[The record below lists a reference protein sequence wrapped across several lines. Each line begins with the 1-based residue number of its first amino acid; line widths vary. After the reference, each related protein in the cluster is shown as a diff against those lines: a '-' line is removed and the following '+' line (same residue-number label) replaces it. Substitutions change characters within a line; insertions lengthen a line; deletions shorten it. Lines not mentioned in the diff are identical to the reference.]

1 MRLSLDNDA
10 QVETIDRNHSLGR
23 RVYVRSFP
31 EDRSGAV
38 AEKRELCLFLL
49 ARPAVLQRLLPRG
62 RHGAARLYQSQWVV
76 ILSFHGLARHAGRQ
90 RDRKPALYPPRRR
103 GVSAPGAHAELYGVE
118 KGSEQFRILTV
129 PWDPSLPAFCRAAKE
144 KSKRQTAFL
153 ESASETDD
161 LVYLSCL
168 PWFDLTCCTNE
179 RNFDKDDAIPRIT
192 WGKYVRQGGHE
203 TLGLSIEVNHRFV
216 DGVHLGRFYEALQ
229 QKINDLE

>member
-1 MRLSLDNDA
+1 MSVSCQKIDPAQWPRSESFAFFSSLDQPFYSVCFRVDVTALHAYTKANGLSFYHSMVWLVTQA
-10 QVETIDRNHSLGR
+10 VNETENLRYTLR
-23 RVYVRSFP
+23 RGEVY
-31 EDRSGAV
+31 
-38 AEKRELCLFLL
+38 
-49 ARPAVLQRLLPRG
+49 LLPARTPSFTELKRAASSSG
-62 RHGAARLYQSQWVV
+62 SSPFPGILRFPPSAAR
-76 ILSFHGLARHAGRQ
+76 
-90 RDRKPALYPPRRR
+90 RRR
-103 GVSAPGAHAELYGVE
+103 
-118 KGSEQFRILTV
+118 KSE
-129 PWDPSLPAFCRAAKE
+129 
-144 KSKRQTAFL
+144 RQTAFL

-192 WGKYVRQGGHE
+192 WGKYVRQDDRE

>member
-1 MRLSLDNDA
+1 MSLDNDA
-10 QVETIDRNHSLGR
+10 QIETIDRNHSLGR
-23 RVYVRSFP
+23 LVYVRSLS

-38 AEKRELCLFLL
+38 AEKRELCLFLRVDVTAL
-49 ARPAVLQRLLPRG
+49 HAYTKANGLSFYHSMVWLVTQAVNETENLRYTLRGGEVYLLP
-62 RHGAARLYQSQWVV
+62 ARTP
-76 ILSFHGLARHAGRQ
+76 SFT
-90 RDRKPALYPPRRR
+90 
-103 GVSAPGAHAELYGVE
+103 ELK
-118 KGSEQFRILTV
+118 KGSEQFLILTV
-129 PWDPSLPAFCRAAKE
+129 PWDPSLPAFCRAANE
-144 KSKRQTAFL
+144 KSERQTAFL

-192 WGKYVRQGGHE
+192 WGKYVRQGGRE